1 MGTKISITAA
11 GDMLIQRPI
20 PTNSDGFDK
29 ISNYIKKGD
38 ASFFNL
44 ETTIHRGG
52 YPGNQFSGGSYLF
65 ADPKVLDVA
74 KAYGFNMLSFANNHT
89 FDFGYGGLEAT
100 LKHVNEAGFVHAGVG
115 MNLDE
120 AAAPVYL
127 ETPNGR
133 VALIAM
139 TSTTSFENNYAAMAG
154 RQSRRLPGRPGVNLL
169 RIREHITVTPEEF
182 AVIHDVAERCGIN
195 VDNQI
200 MRAEGFLPPMANNGI
215 AEFGKKLNFVRGE
228 ETCYHTAVNQT
239 DMDRL
244 EKSIREAQAQADCIL
259 VSIHAHE
266 LAGTS
271 KETPAEFLVEFAHM
285 AIDMGAH
292 AVLGH
297 GPHLLRPLEIYK
309 DRPIFYSIGD
319 FVLHNEST
327 PVAPEELYEKFGMT
341 SDAPVCDIFCKRSKN
356 YTVGL
361 LSDNVMLEAVIPYF
375 EMEDGKLT
383 YMELFPIQLGIGL
396 PRYRVGDPSFCANRG
411 IIERFARMSEPY
423 GTKIAVN
430 EEGIGIV
437 ELP

>member
-1 MGTKISITAA
+1 MGNKLSVIAA
-11 GDMLIQRPI
+11 GDMLIQRLI
-20 PTNSDGFDK
+20 PADSAGFQEVSD
-29 ISNYIKKGD
+29 YIKKGD
-38 ASFFNL
+38 ARFFNL
-44 ETTIHRGG
+44 ETTVHRGG
-52 YPGNQFSGGSYLF
+52 YPGNQFSGGSYLY
-65 ADPKVLDVA
+65 ADPKVLNVA
-74 KAYGFNMLSFANNHT
+74 SAYGFNLLSFANNHT

-100 LKHVNEAGFVHAGVG
+100 LKHVNEANFVHAGVG

-120 AAAPVYL
+120 AAAPAYL
-127 ETPNGR
+127 ETPKGR

-169 RIREHITVTPEEF
+169 RIKEHITVTPEEF
-182 AVIHDVAERCGIN
+182 AVIHSVAERCGIN

-215 AEFGKKLNFVRGE
+215 AEFGKKLNFLRGD

-239 DMDRL
+239 DMSRL

-266 LAGTS
+266 LAGNS
-271 KETPAEFLVEFAHM
+271 KETPAEFLIEFAHR

-297 GPHLLRPLEIYK
+297 GPHLLRPMELYK
-309 DRPIFYSIGD
+309 GRPIFYSIGD

-341 SDAPVCDIFCKRSKN
+341 SDAPVCDIFSKRSKN
-356 YTVGL
+356 YTAGL
-361 LSDNVMLEAVIPYF
+361 LSDSTMLEAVIPYF

-383 YMELFPIQLGIGL
+383 YMELFPIALGIGE
-396 PRYRVGDPSFCANRG
+396 PRYRVGNPSFCANRG
-411 IIERFARMSEPY
+411 IIERFAKMSAPY
-423 GTKIAVN
+423 GVTISVR
-430 EEGIGIV
+430 EDGIGIV